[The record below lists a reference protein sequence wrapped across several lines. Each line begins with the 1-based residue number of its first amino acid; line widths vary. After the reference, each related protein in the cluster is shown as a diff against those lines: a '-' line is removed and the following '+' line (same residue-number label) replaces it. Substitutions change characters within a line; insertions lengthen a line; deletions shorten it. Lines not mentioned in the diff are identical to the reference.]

1 MNDILKKHSWAIH
14 TEHVFAL
21 KTMTHGTILSSD
33 RTAMTVKKKKPGF
46 WDIKIW
52 RVIFAFIRTGPYSV
66 ISATSFLKGLENFWY
81 KYLYFRE
88 IFSGFLNWFLK
99 DIF

>member
-46 WDIKIW
+46 
-52 RVIFAFIRTGPYSV
+52 
-66 ISATSFLKGLENFWY
+66 
-81 KYLYFRE
+81 
-88 IFSGFLNWFLK
+88 
-99 DIF
+99 

>member
-1 MNDILKKHSWAIH
+1 MNDILKKHSDDSWAIH

-46 WDIKIW
+46 
-52 RVIFAFIRTGPYSV
+52 
-66 ISATSFLKGLENFWY
+66 
-81 KYLYFRE
+81 
-88 IFSGFLNWFLK
+88 
-99 DIF
+99 